1 MALHFDL
8 VDLRLF
14 VFIAE
19 ESNLTRAAARAHL
32 SLPAASMRVKHLE
45 QAIGVKLLNRESQGV
60 SLRPPGRTLLHH
72 ARKVLGQLESLRG
85 DLQEYAEG
93 VKGHVRVQANT
104 TAITEF
110 IPPVLSAFLLS
121 HPDVNTDLRERLS
134 HDIVRAVNEG
144 TADIGIVADSVDT
157 AGLQAMPYRQDR
169 LVLAASARHPLARK
183 RALDFAA
190 TLDYDYVALHE
201 GSAIHSFL
209 AQAAAQL
216 RRPLKIRT
224 QVSSFEAVCR
234 MIAADVGIGI
244 LPESAARRHAAS
256 LDIRLVRLSN
266 DWAARNLLICVRELD
281 SLPLFA
287 RHLIAMLEAD
297 GRGEASPPRAR
308 PQR

>member
-1 MALHFDL
+1 MHFDL

-19 ESNLTRAAARAHL
+19 ESSLTRAAARAHL

-45 QAIGVKLLNRESQGV
+45 QALGVQLLNRESQGV

-72 ARKVLGQLESLRG
+72 ARKVLNQLESLRG
-85 DLQEYAEG
+85 DLQEYATG
-93 VKGHVRVQANT
+93 IKGHVRVLANT

-134 HDIVRAVNEG
+134 RDIVRAVRDG
-144 TADIGIVADSVDT
+144 TADIGIVADSADT
-157 AGLQAMPYRQDR
+157 SGLQVMPYRQDR
-169 LVLAASARHPLARK
+169 LVLAAAARHPLAR
-183 RALDFAA
+183 RRSLDFAA
-190 TLDYDYVALHE
+190 TLDYDYIALHE

-209 AQAAAQL
+209 TQAATQL

-244 LPESAARRHAAS
+244 LPESAARRHACS
-256 LDIRLVRLSN
+256 LDLQLVRLSN
-266 DWAARNLLICVRELD
+266 VWAVRNLLICVRELD
-281 SLPLFA
+281 KLPLFA
-287 RHLIAMLEAD
+287 RQLIAMLEAD
-297 GRGEASPPRAR
+297 GRGEVLPPRPR
-308 PQR
+308 

>member
-1 MALHFDL
+1 MHFDL

-19 ESNLTRAAARAHL
+19 ESSLTRAAARAHL

-45 QAIGVKLLNRESQGV
+45 QALGVQLLNRESQGV

-72 ARKVLGQLESLRG
+72 ARKVLNQLESLRG
-85 DLQEYAEG
+85 DLQEYATG
-93 VKGHVRVQANT
+93 IKGHVRVLANT

-134 HDIVRAVNEG
+134 RDIVRAVRDG
-144 TADIGIVADSVDT
+144 TADIGIVADSADT
-157 AGLQAMPYRQDR
+157 SGLQVMPYRQDR
-169 LVLAASARHPLARK
+169 LVLAAAARHPLAR
-183 RALDFAA
+183 RRSLDFAA
-190 TLDYDYVALHE
+190 TLDYDYIALHE

-209 AQAAAQL
+209 TQAATQL

-244 LPESAARRHAAS
+244 LPESAARRHACS
-256 LDIRLVRLSN
+256 LDLQLVRLSN
-266 DWAARNLLICVRELD
+266 VWAVRNLLICVRELD
-281 SLPLFA
+281 KLPLFA
-287 RHLIAMLEAD
+287 RQLIAMLEAD
-297 GRGEASPPRAR
+297 GRGEALPPRPR
-308 PQR
+308 

>member
-1 MALHFDL
+1 MHFDL

-19 ESNLTRAAARAHL
+19 ESSLTRAAARAHL

-45 QAIGVKLLNRESQGV
+45 QALGVQLLNRESQGV

-72 ARKVLGQLESLRG
+72 ARKVLNQLESLRG
-85 DLQEYAEG
+85 DLQEYATG
-93 VKGHVRVQANT
+93 IKGHVRVLANT

-134 HDIVRAVNEG
+134 RDIVRAVRDG
-144 TADIGIVADSVDT
+144 TADIGIVADSADT
-157 AGLQAMPYRQDR
+157 SGLQVMPYRQGR
-169 LVLAASARHPLARK
+169 LVLAAAARHPLAR
-183 RALDFAA
+183 RRSLDFAA
-190 TLDYDYVALHE
+190 TLDYDYIALHE

-209 AQAAAQL
+209 TQAATQL

-244 LPESAARRHAAS
+244 LPESAARRHACS
-256 LDIRLVRLSN
+256 LDLQLVRLSN
-266 DWAARNLLICVRELD
+266 VWAVRNLLICVRELD
-281 SLPLFA
+281 KLPLFA
-287 RHLIAMLEAD
+287 RQLIAMLEAD
-297 GRGEASPPRAR
+297 GRGEALPPRPR
-308 PQR
+308 